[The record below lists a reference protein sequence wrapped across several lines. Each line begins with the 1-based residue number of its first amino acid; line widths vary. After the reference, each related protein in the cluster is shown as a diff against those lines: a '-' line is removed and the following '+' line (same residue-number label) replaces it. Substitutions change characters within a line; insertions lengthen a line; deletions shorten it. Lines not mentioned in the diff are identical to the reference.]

1 MSSRRIDADLG
12 FLSLAVAEAEA
23 TTTACT
29 VCPEHRSAD
38 GLRLRALLGAR
49 PCEPAADIPT
59 AQNAQADYPSA
70 PRPPD
75 HHQRLQWLVEVMHRA
90 HASHHDAHEESIR
103 LRLSPDVMK
112 DAILEVQE
120 IGRLLVFDL
129 RTGDPEAR
137 VWISDKLL
145 ELVRVLDSR
154 IACRFTIRI
163 IDAMSS
169 SVVAEAGNGR
179 GDHSWH
185 RASLCES

>member
-12 FLSLAVAEAEA
+12 FLSLAVAEAP
-23 TTTACT
+23 TTART

-49 PCEPAADIPT
+49 PCGPAVDIPT
-59 AQNAQADYPSA
+59 AHDAQADYPSA

-90 HASHHDAHEESIR
+90 HSSHQNEHRESVR
-103 LRLSPDVMK
+103 LRLSPDVLK
-112 DAILEVQE
+112 DASLEVHE

-129 RTGDPEAR
+129 RTGDSEVR

-145 ELVRVLDSR
+145 ELVRALDSR

-163 IDAMSS
+163 IDEVSS
-169 SVVAEAGNGR
+169 SIVAEAGNGR
-179 GDHSWH
+179 CDHSWH